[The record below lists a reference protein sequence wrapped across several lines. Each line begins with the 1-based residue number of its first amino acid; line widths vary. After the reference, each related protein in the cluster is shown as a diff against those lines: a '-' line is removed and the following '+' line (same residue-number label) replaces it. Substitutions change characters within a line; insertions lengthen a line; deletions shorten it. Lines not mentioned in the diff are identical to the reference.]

1 VLSEGWYSG
10 KGKDVRKVCGR
21 LNMVEI
27 LCTHLCKWKNET
39 YGKYSKNWDVGDKGE
54 SWRGEFNYF
63 IWKTVL

>member
-1 VLSEGWYSG
+1 
-10 KGKDVRKVCGR
+10 
-21 LNMVEI
+21 MVEI